1 MISAVLDA
9 CVLVPSVLADTL
21 LRCAEDEHYRP
32 LWSAQILDEVR
43 RNLPGSVSVA
53 AADRRI
59 QAMRRFFPDAEVD
72 GYQALVGQMTNHR
85 KDRHV
90 LAAAVAARAD
100 VIVTANLRDFPADAL
115 DVYAIEALHPDDF
128 LCDLLDASPR
138 RIVQIL
144 HQQAEATGRHGHAKY
159 TVEDILDGLAGC
171 NVTRF
176 AHRVRE
182 AA

>member
-32 LWSAQILDEVR
+32 LWSAEILDEVR
-43 RNLPGSVSVA
+43 RNLPQSVSAA

-59 QAMRRFFPDAEVD
+59 QAMRAFFPEAEVD
-72 GYQALVGQMTNHR
+72 GYQDLVDQMTNHP

-100 VIVTANLRDFPADAL
+100 FVVTANLRDFPVHAL
-115 DVYAIEALHPDDF
+115 DPHAIEAQHPDDF
-128 LCDLLDASPR
+128 LCDLLDVSPSDTQIPARHQSLTMPRLCFSRWHRCRGTPAACFGPLAS
-138 RIVQIL
+138 
-144 HQQAEATGRHGHAKY
+144 
-159 TVEDILDGLAGC
+159 
-171 NVTRF
+171 
-176 AHRVRE
+176 
-182 AA
+182 AAMMIGFF